1 MRPTCSHRGFT
12 LIELLVVIA
21 IVAILAGM
29 LLPAINLVRDSAR
42 SMACLSNI
50 RQIGIMEGVYAAD
63 YDGFFTPIRAETNA
77 AGLNNIW
84 TLTLRYTVSESS
96 TLDVGYRFTGSPSF
110 LVCPN
115 WKGRFDTGAGVWNGG
130 HGYSFNAYLDGAPPW
145 APGVASSNFRDM
157 ASWGPAKHFGANN
170 ITLMSQRALIA
181 EGTDWHLGDR
191 SSYAAGHTTPPP
203 VSVNYPAYTV
213 RDPTRHRGNNGNV
226 LFADLHAAGGPW
238 SRMRWS
244 IDDPSKF

>member
-42 SMACLSNI
+42 SMACMSNL
-50 RQIGIMEGVYAAD
+50 RQVGVMEAVYAANF
-63 YDGFFTPIRAETNA
+63 DGYYTPIRAENA
-77 AGLNNIW
+77 PFYDIW
-84 TLTLRYTVSESS
+84 TLNLRYTVNDS
-96 TLDVGYRFTGSPSF
+96 TLDPGVKQITGPSF
-110 LVCPN
+110 LLCPN
-115 WKGRFDTGAGVWNGG
+115 WKGWYNTGSSSWTGG
-130 HGYSFNAYLDGAPPW
+130 HGYSLNGYLDGAPPW
-145 APGVASSNFRDM
+145 AAGVASSNFRDM
-157 ASWGPAKHFGANN
+157 ASWGPAKHFGVNN
-170 ITLMSQRALIA
+170 ISKPSQRALIA

-191 SSYAAGHTTPPP
+191 TSYATGHTTPPP
-203 VSVNYPAYTV
+203 VSINTPAGTV

-226 LFADLHAAGGPW
+226 LFCDQHAAGGPW

-244 IDDPSKF
+244 IDDPTKY